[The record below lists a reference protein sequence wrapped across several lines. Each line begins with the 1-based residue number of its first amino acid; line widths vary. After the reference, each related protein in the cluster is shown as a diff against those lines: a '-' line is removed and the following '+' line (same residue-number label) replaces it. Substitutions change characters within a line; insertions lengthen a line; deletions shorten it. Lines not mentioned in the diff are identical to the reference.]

1 MRRSTA
7 GSPPWLRVA
16 TYVNVAKNDVGVAI
30 HKKSHMNFKKSVAS
44 VSLALC
50 LSFSASAGF
59 AATFASTNDA
69 SAWQVSTNLSGVDG
83 ALASFSTTNFQPAVT
98 LSGRLSGTTN
108 WIANNSTGT
117 NSCCT
122 GDWKFFVFRQTFFLT
137 AAEAASGSLKF
148 QWAADDSGEGFAER
162 GSWVPKYSLN
172 GGSLING
179 VWATGATYDLGPTVD
194 LTTGFV
200 AGINTIDFYVE
211 GNGVTDGF
219 ALKTDGFTAP
229 VPEPE
234 TCVLMLAGLAATGFM
249 VRRRKQ

>member
-1 MRRSTA
+1 MALASQSR
-7 GSPPWLRVA
+7 
-16 TYVNVAKNDVGVAI
+16 
-30 HKKSHMNFKKSVAS
+30 KSNMNFKKTVAS
-44 VSLALC
+44 SSLALC

-59 AATFASTNDA
+59 AATFASTNAA
-69 SAWQVSTNLSGVDG
+69 SAWLVSTSLSGVDG
-83 ALASFSTTNFQPAVT
+83 ALASFSTANFQSAVT
-98 LSGRLSGTTN
+98 LNGRVSDATN

-122 GDWKFFVFRQTFFLT
+122 GDWKFFVFRQTFSLT
-137 AAEAASGSLKF
+137 AAEAANGSLKF
-148 QWAADDSGEGFAER
+148 QWAADDSGEGFAQR
-162 GSWVPKYSLN
+162 GTWVPKYSLN

-179 VWATGATYDLGPTVD
+179 VWATGATYDFGPEVA

-200 AGINTIDFYVE
+200 AGNNTIDFYVE

-234 TCVLMLAGLAATGFM
+234 TYALMLAGLAAAGFV